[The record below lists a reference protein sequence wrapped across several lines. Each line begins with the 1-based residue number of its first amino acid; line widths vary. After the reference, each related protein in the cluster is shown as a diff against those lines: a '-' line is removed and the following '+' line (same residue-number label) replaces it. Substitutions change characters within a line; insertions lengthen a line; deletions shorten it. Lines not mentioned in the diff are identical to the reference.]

1 MDDTWLVDDEVMMHG
16 WCMDDVLLMHGI
28 CMNDGWCM
36 NEAWVMDHAWIVN
49 DAWVFRYP
57 QPLIV
62 LLAIVKVNPHLR
74 WSKRNGVDHRGP
86 SSQAN
91 TRHAHANPYAAHR
104 PVTS

>member
-1 MDDTWLVDDEVMMHG
+1 MT
-16 WCMDDVLLMHGI
+16 DDVLLMHGI

-62 LLAIVKVNPHLR
+62 LVAIVKVNLH
-74 WSKRNGVDHRGP
+74 VI
-86 SSQAN
+86 N
-91 TRHAHANPYAAHR
+91 TIHSTCPYHD
-104 PVTS
+104 SI